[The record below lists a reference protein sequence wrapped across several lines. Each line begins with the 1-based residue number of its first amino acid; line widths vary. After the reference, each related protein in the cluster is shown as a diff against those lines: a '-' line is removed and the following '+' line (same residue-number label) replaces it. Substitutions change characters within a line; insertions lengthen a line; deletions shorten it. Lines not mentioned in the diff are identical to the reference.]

1 MLLLS
6 PFSLLSTV
14 TQVLIALVV
23 AFFSL
28 LIYKQRNLPYSIYKG
43 IKIRTLFMGMAL
55 IFIWG
60 LLGSMLSIVE
70 LSSTKEVQLSKILE
84 RGGVQQFAVM
94 VSFIQVICG
103 YYMATLFSDR
113 GMRKAIVLPFIL
125 VASVGAYQLL
135 AIKYGFP
142 YIGNFVDDKFIGLRP
157 TSLAKEPKYLS
168 SYLACMFFYLGF
180 LLVDTRFVYFK
191 RVWVLMG
198 LLVSLSFFIQA
209 GSANGFIT
217 ILALAI
223 LLLFVLG
230 AHWRLRTF
238 TILTITILVAYYLL
252 ATLDL
257 EAMNLRGSHKDIL
270 GNISNL
276 NLSLFDDLIA
286 LPTLAW
292 IENPLKMLLGF
303 GPGLMHFFAYRFI
316 NQATWLT
323 DETYIEG
330 NVAFLMYASN
340 LGLLL
345 YGLLLL
351 LIGWFAV
358 SLVRRPPQ
366 GISRSTAFFFAAAF
380 IAGAVVS
387 GAQSVP
393 LFISIGWI
401 LGRRYSVN
409 SGRSSA

>member
-14 TQVLIALVV
+14 AQVLIALVV
-23 AFFSL
+23 ALFSL
-28 LIYKQRNLPYSIYKG
+28 LIYKQRNSPYRISKG
-43 IKIRTLFMGMAL
+43 INVRTLVTAMAL

-60 LLGSMLSIVE
+60 LIGSMLSIVE
-70 LSSTKEVQLSKILE
+70 LSSTREQLSKILE
-84 RGGVQQFAVM
+84 RAGVQQLAMM

-113 GMRKAIVLPFIL
+113 GMRNAIVLPFIL

-135 AIKYGFP
+135 AIKYGLP

-180 LLVDTRFVYFK
+180 LLVDARFEYFK

-217 ILALAI
+217 ILVLSI
-223 LLLFVLG
+223 LLLFVLS

-238 TILTITILVAYYLL
+238 AILIVAVLVAYYLSDF
-252 ATLDL
+252 LDL
-257 EAMNLRGSHKDIL
+257 EALNLRGSHKDIL
-270 GNISNL
+270 ENISNL
-276 NLSLFDDLIA
+276 SLSLFDDLIA
-286 LPTLAW
+286 LPALAW
-292 IENPLKMLLGF
+292 IENPLKMLFGF

-316 NQATWLT
+316 NIATWLT

-330 NVAFLMYASN
+330 NVAVLMYASN

-351 LIGWFAV
+351 LVGRFAI

-380 IAGAVVS
+380 IAGAFVS
-387 GAQSVP
+387 GTQSIP

-401 LGRRYSVN
+401 LGRRHSAN
-409 SGRSSA
+409 LGRSSV